1 MSTSSSPLSRSVG
14 NSYRAQRPFR
24 LRGRVLGA
32 AAALTLVC
40 AVAGCT
46 PAPPGGASATP
57 SAARSSAAAPA
68 PGTTGESSST
78 SPSPSGLTIDITIA
92 NGKVEPNAEKIDVA
106 QGTTVTLNVTS
117 DADDEIHAHTAGDG
131 YEIEVKAGEPATGSF
146 VAADTGSF
154 EIESHHLDKV
164 IAILNVR

>member
-1 MSTSSSPLSRSVG
+1 VG
-14 NSYRAQRPFR
+14 
-24 LRGRVLGA
+24 
-32 AAALTLVC
+32 C
-40 AVAGCT
+40 AVAACT
-46 PAPPGGASATP
+46 PAPSGGESASP
-57 SAARSSAAAPA
+57 SAPASSAAAPLTSA
-68 PGTTGESSST
+68 ASE
-78 SPSPSGLTIDITIA
+78 SPSASASSAGRTIDITIA
-92 NGKVEPNAEKIDVA
+92 NGKVSPNAEKIDLA

-131 YEIEVKAGEPATGSF
+131 YELEVKAGEPVTGSF